1 MEVFTLSVLAVAAY
15 LAGFISALVF
25 AVLKEY
31 DWW

>member
-15 LAGFISALVF
+15 LAGSISALVF